1 MALEAGCVEGRID
14 VGHDLNEGISPEQC
28 MRNITRDTISLE
40 NQERVVINPSRGGSS
55 IDSDGIFQEELKLV
69 QEGFDVVI
77 LAAIGNLDDETNTLD
92 ITSATTGVC
101 EQGFGNGE
109 ISRETSELF
118 VTADFGGIPS
128 VTDVEID
135 LVATD
140 PTCTKLYSDVFRYE
154 VTSEDYGFENGYYEV
169 EEK

>member
-1 MALEAGCVEGRID
+1 M
-14 VGHDLNEGISPEQC
+14 
-28 MRNITRDTISLE
+28 
-40 NQERVVINPSRGGSS
+40 
-55 IDSDGIFQEELKLV
+55 
-69 QEGFDVVI
+69 
-77 LAAIGNLDDETNTLD
+77 
-92 ITSATTGVC
+92 TGVC

-154 VTSEDYGFENGYYEV
+154 VILKIMGLKMDIMRLKKNNF
-169 EEK
+169 